1 MAGLAEVT
9 LVGILVT
16 DPELRLTP
24 TGVAVATFTVAAND
38 GRYDPDTGVW
48 ADKGTTFLRCS
59 IERHAAQNVAESLT
73 QGARVL
79 VTGVLRQ
86 REWDTTDGD
95 QRYAY
100 ELHATEVGA
109 SLKWATVK
117 ITKATRNTTKD
128 STNRENGDKPPF

>member
-16 DPELRLTP
+16 DPELSTTP

-38 GRYDPDTGVW
+38 GRYDPETGRW

-59 IERHAAQNVAESLT
+59 IYRHAAENVAESLT
-73 QGARVL
+73 QGTRVL

-86 REWDTTDGD
+86 RDWDTVYGD
-95 QRYAY
+95 KRYAY
-100 ELHATEVGA
+100 ELDATEVGA
-109 SLKWATVK
+109 SLKSATVEV
-117 ITKATRNTTKD
+117 TKNTRDTTI
-128 STNRENGDKPPF
+128 

>member
-16 DPELRLTP
+16 DPELHLAP
-24 TGVAVATFTVAAND
+24 TGPAVATFTVAAND
-38 GRYDPDTGVW
+38 GRYDPDTGQW
-48 ADKGTTFLRCS
+48 ADQGTTFLRCS
-59 IERHAAQNVAESLT
+59 VRHRAAENVAESLT

-86 REWDTTDGD
+86 REWRTTVGD
-95 QRYAY
+95 QRYTY
-100 ELHATEVGA
+100 ELDATEIGA

-117 ITKATRNTTKD
+117 ITTTTRGSVD
-128 STNRENGDKPPF
+128 RENGDKPPV